1 MSSSKFPRGMLHV
14 SIATLSAA
22 LSLPVVAQDGSSRT
36 LALEEVVVTAQKRQ
50 ESLQD
55 TPLAVTAF
63 TNETLQNLGIV
74 DVSGITGRVP
84 NTILLTTPSSN
95 ISMSASVRGVS
106 SNEPSLAQDAKV
118 GIYLD
123 GVYIGKNSG
132 AIFDIADL
140 ERIEVLR
147 GPQGTLYGKNTTGGA
162 INIITERPL
171 GEFGFKQ
178 KLTMGSFGRTRSQT
192 TVDLPR
198 TAGVAAKLSY
208 MTRSYEGW
216 ARNSNPRGPRELGRD
231 DTSGY
236 RLALN
241 WELTDR
247 LSADYSLDRTWG
259 EGTSRPSQLSY
270 ANPDYVNLPVVT
282 PTGLIMPGAEN
293 HPFRQMIE
301 SGITSKRQK
310 WFNLD
315 NVNSERYDIR
325 GHGLTLT
332 LDMDAFELKS
342 ITGYREMD
350 IRVLPGGTDNDG
362 GAWSVPVF
370 HNATV
375 RNGGNPKE
383 HEQWSQ
389 EFQILGSALDD
400 RIDYIVGV
408 YYYEEEGQEL
418 NSLWDALVPFN
429 GTLLSTRLIPAPAG
443 LGESYAVDNKSYAVF
458 GQATWTPDW
467 LDSRLGLTLGLR
479 QTWDEKEASI
489 LDTGADPWTVDK
501 DWDSFNPSFTVDYQW
516 SDEANVY
523 AKVAT
528 GYTAGSHPIRSSSQA
543 AFGLTADPEEIVN
556 YEFGIKSDWL
566 DRRLRVN
573 AATFLYD
580 YTDLQI
586 SDFQSGST
594 VVTNAGEAD
603 LTGFE
608 LEITALPMAGLT
620 VDLTYGYLDYD
631 YKEYRTTVEGV
642 AVDVSDSARASNAP
656 RHTAR
661 LFVNYDFEPMSYGAL
676 SVSLE
681 SVFTDEYRFNPRL
694 FEHDAAS
701 SRNLLNARVNLT
713 DIPVAAGSLRAGLWG
728 RNLTDKEYRE
738 YGIDFGAVGH
748 AINTYGEPRSF
759 GFDVMYEY

>member
-1 MSSSKFPRGMLHV
+1 MSHAIIQRSLQHASLV
-14 SIATLSAA
+14 TLAAA
-22 LSLPVVAQDGSSRT
+22 LALPATAQDSAGRAV
-36 LALEEVVVTAQKRQ
+36 ALEEVIVTAQKRQ

-55 TPLAVTAF
+55 TPVAVTAF
-63 TNETLQNLGIV
+63 TSESLENLGIV

-118 GIYLD
+118 GLYLD

-162 INIITERPL
+162 INIITARPL

-178 KLTMGSFGRTRSQT
+178 KLTLGSFGRTRSQT
-192 TVDLPR
+192 TLDLPR
-198 TAGVAAKLSY
+198 MGGLAAKLSY
-208 MTRSYEGW
+208 LDRSYEGW

-241 WELTDR
+241 WELSDR
-247 LSADYSLDRTWG
+247 LTADYSLDRTWG

-270 ANPDYVNLPVVT
+270 ANPDYVNLPVVS
-282 PTGLIMPGAEN
+282 PTGVILPGAEN

-301 SGITSKRQK
+301 SGITDDRKK

-315 NVNSERYDIR
+315 NVGEERYDIR
-325 GHGLTLT
+325 GHSLTLT
-332 LDMDAFELKS
+332 WSADNFDIKS
-342 ITGYREMD
+342 ITGYREME
-350 IRVLPGGTDNDG
+350 IRVSPGGTDNDG

-370 HNATV
+370 HNATE
-375 RNGGNPKE
+375 RNGGNQKD

-389 EFQILGSALDD
+389 EFQVLGSAMDD
-400 RIDYIVGV
+400 RLEYIVGL
-408 YYYEEEGQEL
+408 YYYEDEGEEF

-429 GTLLSTRLIPAPAG
+429 GTLLSTRFIPAPAG
-443 LGESYAVDNKSYAVF
+443 LGESYSVDNTSYAVF
-458 GQATWTPDW
+458 GQATYTPEW
-467 LDSRLGLTLGLR
+467 LDSRLGITLGLR
-479 QTWDEKEASI
+479 QTWDEKAASI
-489 LDTGADPWTVDK
+489 LDTGAEPWTVEK
-501 DWDSFNPSFTVDYQW
+501 EWDSFNPSLTVDYQW
-516 SDEANVY
+516 NDDTNVY

-543 AFGLTADPEEIVN
+543 AFNLTADPEEIVN
-556 YEFGIKSDWL
+556 YELGIKSDWL

-573 AATFLYD
+573 AATFFYD

-586 SDFQSGST
+586 ADFQSGST
-594 VVTNAGEAD
+594 VVTNAGQAD

-608 LEITALPMAGLT
+608 FEVTALPLPGLT

-631 YKEYRTTVEGV
+631 YNEYFVTLDGV
-642 AVDVSDSARASNAP
+642 SVDVSDTARASNAP

-661 LFVNYDFEPMSYGAL
+661 LMVNYDFEPTRFGAL
-676 SVSLE
+676 SASLE
-681 SVFTDEYRFNPRL
+681 SVYTDEYRFNPRQ
-694 FEHDAAS
+694 FQHDSAD
-701 SRNLLNARVNLT
+701 SRNLLNARLNLA

-738 YGIDFGAVGH
+738 YGIDFGAIGH

-759 GFDVMYEY
+759 GIDVMYEY